1 MPIRNTLKLYG
12 EWDIKLTL
20 KKNDYSLFKRK
31 ILRRISLIILVTG
44 ILLFILQSLARG
56 VAGNWG
62 VAVLVEHFNFTQ
74 EMAFYVHDNLIRRNL
89 TIIMIV
95 VAIGAIVIIFRI
107 YTNFV
112 TNYFDEIANG
122 MDKLIEETEGSI
134 ELSLEMKSIE
144 SKMNQVN
151 QIIKKRERDAKEAEQ
166 RKNDLVVYLAHDI
179 RTPLTSIVGYLNL
192 LQETSESLP
201 QEQQAKYVQLT
212 LDKSYRLEGLI
223 NEFFDITRFNL
234 QEIVLSK
241 QPIDLRLLAEQ
252 AADEFYINGQARGQE
267 IVIDGMTRLVVSAD
281 PDKLGRVFTN
291 LMKNALAYS
300 FEQTPIEITIAR
312 TESDAIIRF
321 KNQGPDIPEEMQ
333 GAVFDKFYR
342 IDNSRSSQTGGSG
355 LGLSISKEIVLAHK
369 GDIQLRSKDNQTLF
383 EIHLP
388 ID

>member
-1 MPIRNTLKLYG
+1 MPIKNTLKPYG

-20 KKNDYSLFKRK
+20 RKNDYSLFKRK
-31 ILRRISLIILVTG
+31 VLRRVSLIILVTG

-56 VAGNWG
+56 VAGNWV
-62 VAVLVEHFNFTQ
+62 VAVLVEYFNFTQ

-95 VAIGAIVIIFRI
+95 VAIGAIVIIFRV

-192 LQETSESLP
+192 LQETTGSLP
-201 QEQQAKYVQLT
+201 QEQQAKYLQLT

-252 AADEFYINGQARGQE
+252 AADEFYINGQDRGQE
-267 IVIDGMTRLVVSAD
+267 IVIDGMTSLIVSAD

-300 FEQTPIEITIAR
+300 FEQTSIEITIAE

-321 KNQGPDIPEEMQ
+321 KNQGPNIPEEMQ

-342 IDNSRSSQTGGSG
+342 MDNSRSSQTGGSG